1 MSLVNSADSAEAG
14 LAVAKLR
21 KINQGLRV
29 GLRDATAGWREAVV
43 LCRGVEKKCEELY
56 GEVEELKRQRSVQRS
71 KEADLLDRIQG
82 MEKVGEVRVGG
93 EWGGQLEEE
102 RSGDICPPHTTPL
115 TTQFESP
122 RASEP
127 LT

>member
-93 EWGGQLEEE
+93 GVGGSSR
-102 RSGDICPPHTTPL
+102 RSEAAIFVHRTRHLLRLSSSLHEPHNH
-115 TTQFESP
+115 
-122 RASEP
+122 
-127 LT
+127 